1 MTLDGRTPQQRRH
14 RRNVIQHQNL
24 RTSFSRTMQSSSL
37 SSSSSLVSDQLHRL
51 LELEDNYLTTD
62 YLLLDMHCY
71 HNSHSNTT
79 TNNNNNTNKPIP
91 HLRHRTTTSTEQQH
105 AIHWRKKICE
115 WSYQGLFDNRGSR
128 DSRCYI
134 CAAVVI
140 VLLYPLFLLL
150 FLFDLVRA
158 CVRPY
163 KVVLSQQCAYLLVAI

>member
-1 MTLDGRTPQQRRH
+1 M
-14 RRNVIQHQNL
+14 IQHQNL

-71 HNSHSNTT
+71 HNSQSTTTT
-79 TNNNNNTNKPIP
+79 TNNNNTTHNSNHNNKPIP

-128 DSRCYI
+128 CYYI
-134 CAAVVI
+134 CVVVVII

-163 KVVLSQQCAYLLVAI
+163 KVVLSQQCAYMLVAI

>member
-1 MTLDGRTPQQRRH
+1 M
-14 RRNVIQHQNL
+14 IQHQNL

-37 SSSSSLVSDQLHRL
+37 SPSSSSSLVSDQLHRL

-128 DSRCYI
+128 CYYI
-134 CAAVVI
+134 CVVVVII

-163 KVVLSQQCAYLLVAI
+163 KVVLSQQCAYMLVAI